1 MPHTRDIKV
10 YIILYVNSHKL
21 NILFKLYVEMFLF
34 MGPQFRRR
42 EIYDYV
48 IGDIL
53 RLFSVKVKGGGGSK
67 GPRSSVFANFE
78 GGGFGPLVDLFW
90 PLSGRE
96 ERDIC
101 CW

>member
-10 YIILYVNSHKL
+10 YNNLINSHKL
-21 NILFKLYVEMFLF
+21 NILCKLYVEMFLF
-34 MGPQFRRR
+34 KGPQFRRR
-42 EIYDYV
+42 EIYV

-53 RLFSVKVKGGGGSK
+53 RLFSVKVKGRGGDSQGS
-67 GPRSSVFANFE
+67 RSSIFANFE
-78 GGGFGPLVDLFW
+78 GGGGLALVDLFW